1 MQRWL
6 RLQKSQ
12 HFERLRQEGFVYR
25 HPFLLL
31 SMAPNQLPH
40 NRYGLVTG
48 KPLGSAVKRNR
59 VRRVLREVLRNLHPT
74 IKTGYDIILIARAK
88 IVEQPFVAV
97 RQAVYDMLQRAALLA
112 EE

>member
-6 RLQKSQ
+6 RLHKSE
-12 HFERLRQEGFVYR
+12 HFERLRKEGIVYR

-31 SMAPNQLPH
+31 SMAPNQLSH
-40 NRYGLVTG
+40 NRYGLITG
-48 KPLGSAVKRNR
+48 KPLGGAVVRNR
-59 VRRVLREVLRNLHPT
+59 VRRLLREVMRNLHPT

-88 IVEQPFVAV
+88 IVGQPFTVICQV
-97 RQAVYDMLQRAALLA
+97 VQDLLQGAALLA